1 MAKKKSSKVNATPV
15 EVPYK
20 PTLEVDAKKL
30 GGKTLKVG
38 GKANLNI
45 RGRVV
50 EERIDRYEG
59 GKKFYRVEIGKVS
72 SPTKRRK

>member
-1 MAKKKSSKVNATPV
+1 MAKKKNSVPV

-30 GGKTLKVG
+30 GGKSLKVG
-38 GKANLNI
+38 GKANLNVK
-45 RGRVV
+45 GRVV
-50 EERIDRYEG
+50 EERIDRYENG
-59 GKKFYRVEIGKVS
+59 RKFYRVEIDKVS